1 MDWKQF
7 IASLVSSLAWPALL
21 AFFLWL
27 IRKRIGALLSRL
39 IELHLPGGAKAV
51 FAQELDRGR
60 DALEKIEFKVARR
73 ARTRDSLPPDLQ
85 SIKEETKE
93 SPQWVIALA
102 YTDIEALLSEAKE
115 KLHLSSR
122 MPYTAVIKSLVQKE
136 YVENGALELFESL
149 RRARN
154 AVVHAPSREVTVG
167 EAVEYQIQAAGL
179 SIILTEAIKK
189 LTLPKQGQ

>member
-122 MPYTAVIKSLVQKE
+122 MPYTAVIKALVQKE

>member
-85 SIKEETKE
+85 SIKEEIKE

-122 MPYTAVIKSLVQKE
+122 MPYTAVIKALVQKE